1 FLDEDVGGYERG
13 AGYELPAKDYGGAG
27 GEDYLSAADDYA
39 RLVGVG
45 ENVVPAGEDVL
56 AAEEGVPAGVDAGD
70 VVLGGPDGVHGVGV
84 FGVEGAV
91 EGLVGFED
99 GFGAWVVG
107 HGA

>member
-1 FLDEDVGGYERG
+1 MAVS
-13 AGYELPAKDYGGAG
+13 G
-27 GEDYLSAADDYA
+27 GEDYLGAADDYA

-45 ENVVPAGEDVL
+45 EDVVPAGEDVF
-56 AAEEGVPAGVDAGD
+56 AAEERVPAGVDAGD
-70 VVLGGPDGVHGVGV
+70 LVLGGPGCVHGVRV

-107 HGA
+107 HGASRSLSSELRAGYR